1 MSGARGKHLL
11 GEPMGRT
18 SDVEAV
24 LRAAHRGESSALEV
38 LLVRVRSDLG
48 GTFTR
53 LARAWR
59 GSEKDAGDLLDEVAL
74 SALRGLA
81 NLRAVSYAVFLAWCT
96 ETARNHL
103 RTEYRTQRRRARRHE
118 QKAALVAESAAHG
131 PVAPPPVDVSDD
143 LVTLPASQR
152 SAFVLREGLELA
164 WTTIGFVL
172 SRRPGDAARQLH
184 GRARLRLARSVEA

>member
-1 MSGARGKHLL
+1 
-11 GEPMGRT
+11 MGRHP
-18 SDVEAV
+18 DVEAL
-24 LRAAHRGESSALEV
+24 LRAAHRGESSALAA
-38 LLVRVRSDLG
+38 LLLRVRSDLG
-48 GTFTR
+48 GTFAR

-81 NLRAVSYAVFLAWCT
+81 GLRAVTYTVFLAWCT

-118 QKAALVAESAAHG
+118 QKAVLVAEAAAHG
-131 PVAPPPVDVSDD
+131 SRPAGVPVDVSGD
-143 LVTLPASQR
+143 LGTLPASQR

-164 WTTIGFVL
+164 WATIGFVL

-184 GRARLRLARSVEA
+184 SRARGRLSQSVQA